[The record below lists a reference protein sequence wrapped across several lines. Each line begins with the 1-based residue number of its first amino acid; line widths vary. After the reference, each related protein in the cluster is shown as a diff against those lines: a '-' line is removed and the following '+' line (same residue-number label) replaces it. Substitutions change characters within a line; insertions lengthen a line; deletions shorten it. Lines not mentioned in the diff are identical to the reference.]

1 MSEAFTTSTA
11 RNIFYGGTLFFLLV
25 FLALTYQT
33 EQSIPSRDK
42 REMLSDPRV
51 AAGKKIWETHNCIG
65 CHTLLGEGAYFA
77 PELGNVVKRLGSE
90 EAVKAFIQSR
100 PVERHPGAAQHAA
113 VQFHGRATRRD
124 RRVPELRV
132 ANQHRQVAAQHSG
145 LIRTDQEIT
154 MQYKSQAV
162 AKPYFIAAIALFVAQ
177 ILFGLIMGLQY
188 VMGDFLFPEIPFNV
202 ARMVHTNALI
212 VWLLMGFM
220 GAAYYLIP
228 EEAETELF
236 SPKLAIALFWIFLV
250 AAGLTVVGY
259 LTVPYATL
267 AKMTGNDLL
276 PTMGRE
282 FLEQPLITKVGIV
295 VVALAFLFN
304 ITMTV
309 LKGRKTSIA
318 TVLLIGL
325 WGLAI
330 MFLFSFVNP
339 DNIVRDKFYWWWVVH
354 LWVEGVWEL
363 ILGAILAF
371 VLIKVTGVD
380 REIIEKWLYVI
391 VTLTLISGIL
401 GTGHHYY
408 WIGTPEYWQLI
419 GSIFSALEPIPFFGM
434 TLFAFNMVNR
444 RRREHPNKAATLWA
458 LGTGVMAFLGAGVWG
473 FLHTL
478 SPVNYY
484 THGTQITA
492 AHGHMAFYGAYVMA
506 VLTIISYAMPIMR
519 GRAANSNK
527 AQVVEMWAF
536 WLMTVS
542 IVFITLFL
550 TAAGILQVWLQRVSD
565 SPLPFMVAQDQIS
578 LFYWMRE
585 WSGVVFL
592 IGLCIYI
599 WSFFIPGEEKAKA

>member
-1 MSEAFTTSTA
+1 MH
-11 RNIFYGGTLFFLLV
+11 
-25 FLALTYQT
+25 YQ
-33 EQSIPSRDK
+33 
-42 REMLSDPRV
+42 
-51 AAGKKIWETHNCIG
+51 
-65 CHTLLGEGAYFA
+65 
-77 PELGNVVKRLGSE
+77 
-90 EAVKAFIQSR
+90 
-100 PVERHPGAAQHAA
+100 
-113 VQFHGRATRRD
+113 
-124 RRVPELRV
+124 
-132 ANQHRQVAAQHSG
+132 
-145 LIRTDQEIT
+145 
-154 MQYKSQAV
+154 SQAV
-162 AKPYFIAAIALFVAQ
+162 AKPYFIGALALFAAQ

-188 VMGDFLFPEIPFNV
+188 VVGDFLFPHIPFNV

-220 GAAYYLIP
+220 GAAYYLVP
-228 EEAETELF
+228 EEAETELH

-267 AKMTGNDLL
+267 AKLTGNDLL

-282 FLEQPLITKVGIV
+282 FLEQPLITKIGIV

-304 ITMTV
+304 ISMTI
-309 LKGRKTSIA
+309 LKGRKTAIN

-330 MFLFSFVNP
+330 FFLFSFYNP
-339 DNIVRDKFYWWWVVH
+339 DNVVKDKYFWWWTVH

-371 VLIKVTGVD
+371 VLIKITGVD
-380 REIIEKWLYVI
+380 REVIEKWLYVI
-391 VTLTLISGIL
+391 VTLALVTGII

-408 WIGTPEYWQLI
+408 WIGTPEYWQWL
-419 GSIFSALEPIPFFGM
+419 GSIFSALEPIPFFAM

-473 FLHTL
+473 FMHTL
-478 SPVNYY
+478 APVNFY

-492 AHGHMAFYGAYVMA
+492 AHGHMAFYGAYVMV
-506 VLTIISYAMPIMR
+506 VLTIISYAMPLMR
-519 GRAANSNK
+519 GRAANSNR
-527 AQVVEMWAF
+527 AQVAEMWGF
-536 WLMTVS
+536 WLMTMS

-550 TAAGILQVWLQRVSD
+550 TAAGILQVWLQRVAD
-565 SPLPFMVAQDQIS
+565 NPMPFMVAQDQIA

-585 WSGVVFL
+585 LTGVVFL
-592 IGLCIYI
+592 VGLVVYL
-599 WSFFIPGEEKAKA
+599 WSFFIKGEEKAA